1 MSFSLDMKKFTEK
14 AGKNADVVVRKTAID
29 LFSAVMRSTPV
40 DSGRAR
46 GAWMFS
52 INKFSDTTPINIRS
66 DSEVQNEI
74 IVGTSSYKAGDTLTL
89 SNNVNYIER
98 LEYGRSKQSP
108 PHAMVRLNILKFQTF
123 INNAT
128 RTLK

>member
-1 MSFSLDMKKFTEK
+1 MAGFALDMSKFAKK
-14 AGKNADVVVRKTAID
+14 AGVNADKVVRKTAIG

-46 GAWMFS
+46 GAWMID

-74 IVGTSSYKAGDTLTL
+74 IVGASSYKAGDTLTL
-89 SNNVNYIER
+89 SNNVEYVER
-98 LEYGRSKQSP
+98 LEYGWSKQAP
-108 PHAMVRLNILKFQTF
+108 QGMVRLNIMKFQTF
-123 INNAT
+123 VNQASKG
-128 RTLK
+128 L

>member
-1 MSFSLDMKKFTEK
+1 MSFSLDMNTFVKK
-14 AGKNADVVVRKTAID
+14 AGGNADKVVRKTAIG

-66 DSEVQNEI
+66 DSEVENEI
-74 IVGTSSYKAGDTLTL
+74 IMGTASYKAGDTLTL
-89 SNNVNYIER
+89 SNNVNYAER
-98 LEYGRSKQSP
+98 LEYGWSKQAP
-108 PHAMVRLNILKFQTF
+108 QGMVRLNILKFQTF
-123 INNAT
+123 VDNAA
-128 RTLK
+128 RSLK